1 VATTPQ
7 SLSDLLGIEA
17 ASRTATVEGTAV
29 AAIAVECS
37 VVVAIVVVAAAAE
50 PAVTAKGGLC
60 ESELGLTT
68 TVEELTVVAGAAR

>member
-1 VATTPQ
+1 M
-7 SLSDLLGIEA
+7 
-17 ASRTATVEGTAV
+17 